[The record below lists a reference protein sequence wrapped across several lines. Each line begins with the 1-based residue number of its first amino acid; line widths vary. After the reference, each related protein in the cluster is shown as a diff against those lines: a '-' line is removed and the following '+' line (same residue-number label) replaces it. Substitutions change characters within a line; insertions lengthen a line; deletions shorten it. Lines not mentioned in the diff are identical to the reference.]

1 MNSKT
6 ELEHYLEE
14 GNIGNY
20 QWFSFSEVISELE
33 IMASDSD
40 SYISN
45 TRRSQFIN
53 VTKQGIKLLQRN
65 VRKDTKIIE
74 FPVPKNL
81 LFPYPQDYVNW
92 VSLSV
97 IFGNKL
103 VPIFI
108 NKDINIAQ
116 RIELNNKPAINPF
129 LHSESS
135 LSLLQNEGLS
145 NGAETQD
152 QTSETEQAVFIHS
165 SSSMSL
171 MQDGN
176 YFVYDKAG
184 NIVRSTTNN
193 PTNNDKYFKVES
205 KYANQMLT
213 QGQAVFND
221 LQGRISFGSDME
233 GMAVV
238 LEYYS
243 DGLFAWGMTDL
254 EIQLR
259 NLKPIRIHKDL
270 KEVLIKYIYQ
280 EIIGYRRNV
289 PANEKQR
296 AKQEYK
302 TYLHKAK
309 LDRLGFNLYT
319 VAKHI
324 DSSSSPSSSSSSS
337 ANNSTTPIS

>member
-1 MNSKT
+1 MASKT
-6 ELEHYLEE
+6 ELEHYLEQD
-14 GNIGNY
+14 NIGSY
-20 QWFSFSEVISELE
+20 QWFTFNEVISELE
-33 IMASDSD
+33 MMASDND
-40 SYISN
+40 SYVN
-45 TRRSQFIN
+45 DTRRSQFIN
-53 VTKQGIKLLQRN
+53 VAKQGIKLLQRN
-65 VRKDTKIIE
+65 IKKDIKIIE

-97 IFGNKL
+97 VFEDKL
-103 VPIFI
+103 VPIYI
-108 NKDINIAQ
+108 NKGINIAQ
-116 RIELNNKPAINPF
+116 SVQLDNNPAINPF
-129 LHSESS
+129 LHSQDS
-135 LSLLQNEGLS
+135 LSLLQNQDLS
-145 NGAETQD
+145 YQQETQ
-152 QTSETEQAVFIHS
+152 EQAAEAEQTAFIHS

-176 YFVYDKAG
+176 YFIYDDEG
-184 NIVRSTTNN
+184 NIVKSTTNN
-193 PTNNDKYFKVES
+193 PTNSSKYYKVES
-205 KYANQMLT
+205 KYANQMQT

-233 GMAVV
+233 GMSIV

-243 DGLFAWGMTDL
+243 DGLFAWGLTEL
-254 EIQLR
+254 EMQLQ
-259 NLKPIRIHKDL
+259 NIKPIRIHKDL

-280 EIIGYRRNV
+280 EIIGYRRSV

-319 VAKHI
+319 VSKM
-324 DSSSSPSSSSSSS
+324 DK
-337 ANNSTTPIS
+337 